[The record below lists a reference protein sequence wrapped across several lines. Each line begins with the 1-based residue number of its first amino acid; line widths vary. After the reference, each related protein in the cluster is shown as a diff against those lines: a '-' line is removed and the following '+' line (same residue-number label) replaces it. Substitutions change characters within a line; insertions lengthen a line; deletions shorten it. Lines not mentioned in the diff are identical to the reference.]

1 MERAK
6 EKKEVTSRNRHGT
19 MVVVYW
25 CSSRKKTPNFTE
37 RQPSASAS
45 ISLGPN
51 PSLTGWR
58 QSERSWNPWQEKLW
72 ESNLRAK
79 PPFFPQTASVRS
91 TTTNLALSNYLAKVI
106 SRVRNSFGISFCFA
120 RVWHWV
126 NVTAFNSGGAEEG
139 GEAGR
144 EECKGESEKRDCEIA
159 RTLFSRLVASVRSVF
174 AFAAYTA
181 KTLAIRWF
189 EVNRTNL
196 QKTRL
201 KGKKNNA
208 RVNDNWWDS
217 NTSTV

>member
-1 MERAK
+1 MSYLSNSVDTVVTGHGKGQREERGN
-6 EKKEVTSRNRHGT
+6 VTE
-19 MVVVYW
+19 
-25 CSSRKKTPNFTE
+25 SSRYQCCGILVLFTKKTPNFTE

-126 NVTAFNSGGAEEG
+126 NVIAFNFWRSRGRRRSRPGG
-139 GEAGR
+139 
-144 EECKGESEKRDCEIA
+144 
-159 RTLFSRLVASVRSVF
+159 V
-174 AFAAYTA
+174 
-181 KTLAIRWF
+181 
-189 EVNRTNL
+189 
-196 QKTRL
+196 
-201 KGKKNNA
+201 
-208 RVNDNWWDS
+208 
-217 NTSTV
+217 